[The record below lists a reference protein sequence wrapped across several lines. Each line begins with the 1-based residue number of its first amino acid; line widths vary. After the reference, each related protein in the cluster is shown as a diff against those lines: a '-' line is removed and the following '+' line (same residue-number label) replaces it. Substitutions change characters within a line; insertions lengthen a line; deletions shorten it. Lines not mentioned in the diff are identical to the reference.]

1 MSAAAPSAGS
11 GGSKRPRSAGDDE
24 ALRLTAASSTTE
36 VGEWLSLMVPAF
48 EGRDAALASCAH
60 LDGAKLIALTEADM
74 RGLGFKAFG
83 VRRKLTLAIKEM
95 VASAEQQA
103 TGGSAAPPAT
113 TPGTVPK
120 GAVAAASASAAAAAA
135 ASDDNGRAQPV
146 NLDHAAVEAQ
156 LNAEASCIGVCQWS
170 AKTLQATISGQQ
182 YQDWASAPMKRGREA
197 ALGELSGKLAVP
209 GASVVVVGNTG
220 AGKSTLLNAL
230 IGESSVLPTN
240 GMRACTAVII
250 ELSYNH
256 EERGAKYGGVVEFI
270 SQQEWD
276 NELEDLLGDLTTQE
290 GRAIL
295 HVNDPEAHNYDS
307 WCKMYAVYGDH
318 YTHSSVDTGEVANG
332 RKVYKALMV
341 DDLKRKLKVSQP
353 ACGSRFLS
361 HLVAVGWSILT
372 PDGCGWWRAEY
383 PQRHS
388 QAGHAGARCG
398 KRRPRVPPQA
408 GALHGLRQ

>member
-1 MSAAAPSAGS
+1 
-11 GGSKRPRSAGDDE
+11 
-24 ALRLTAASSTTE
+24 
-36 VGEWLSLMVPAF
+36 
-48 EGRDAALASCAH
+48 
-60 LDGAKLIALTEADM
+60 
-74 RGLGFKAFG
+74 
-83 VRRKLTLAIKEM
+83 
-95 VASAEQQA
+95 
-103 TGGSAAPPAT
+103 
-113 TPGTVPK
+113 VPK
-120 GAVAAASASAAAAAA
+120 GVAAAASACHAAAAP

-156 LNAEASCIGVCQWS
+156 LKAEASCIGVCQWS

-197 ALGELSGKLAVP
+197 ALAELSGKLAVP

-230 IGESSVLPTN
+230 IGESAVLPTN

-341 DDLKRKLKVSQP
+341 DDLKRKLKVWLCCSMHLHSCRLSVSAQMSSRPASLP
-353 ACGSRFLS
+353 ACVSQFLS
-361 HLVAVGWSILT
+361 
-372 PDGCGWWRAEY
+372 
-383 PQRHS
+383 
-388 QAGHAGARCG
+388 
-398 KRRPRVPPQA
+398 
-408 GALHGLRQ
+408 

>member
-1 MSAAAPSAGS
+1 MSAATPSAPGS
-11 GGSKRPRSAGDDE
+11 GGSKRPRSTGDDE
-24 ALRLTAASSTTE
+24 ALRLTAASSSTE
-36 VGEWLSLMVPAF
+36 VCEWLSAMVPAF

-60 LDGAKLIALTEADM
+60 LDGAKLVALTEADM

-103 TGGSAAPPAT
+103 TGGVTARPAALGA
-113 TPGTVPK
+113 VPNVAA
-120 GAVAAASASAAAAAA
+120 GDVAAASASPAAAAA

-197 ALGELSGKLAVP
+197 ALGELSGKLTVP

-230 IGESSVLPTN
+230 IGESAVLPTN

-341 DDLKRKLKVSQP
+341 DDLKKKLKVSQP
-353 ACGSRFLS
+353 VSQPASQPAGQPASMRLTISFALGGSWLLYTNTRS
-361 HLVAVGWSILT
+361 AVVG
-372 PDGCGWWRAEY
+372 GE
-383 PQRHS
+383 
-388 QAGHAGARCG
+388 
-398 KRRPRVPPQA
+398 
-408 GALHGLRQ
+408 